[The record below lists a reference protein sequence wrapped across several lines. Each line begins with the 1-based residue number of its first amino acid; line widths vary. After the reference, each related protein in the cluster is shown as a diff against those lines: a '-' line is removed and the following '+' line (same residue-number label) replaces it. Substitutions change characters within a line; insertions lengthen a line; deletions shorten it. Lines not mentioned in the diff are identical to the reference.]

1 MSTWQRPEWLELGDS
16 HRGHDRKRLRERI
29 DRSRWIES
37 LPDDP
42 RERQRVRNRLI
53 ALAAAL
59 AIAEL
64 LRRLFR

>member
-1 MSTWQRPEWLELGDS
+1 MSTWQRPEWLEFGGS
-16 HRGHDRKRLRERI
+16 HRAHDSKRLRERI

-42 RERQRVRNRLI
+42 RERQRVRNRLV
-53 ALAAAL
+53 ALAAAF

-64 LRRLFR
+64 LRLLFR